1 MRKKGNNLEPH
12 PCALRWVLRCYNRY
26 RIKSQKTVCDLVIKL
41 CNLLSIEVNHA
52 WWESTRPT
60 ASKQSAINSKV
71 SNWLWLCVFAHRW
84 SYTSAFGGP
93 PRSSKPSVES
103 SRGQCVPQ
111 IVTRDIQCAVFV
123 RTTGEYGG
131 LRAHDRYARMHQ
143 VLSKPRVE
151 QWKQHAGLL

>member
-84 SYTSAFGGP
+84 SYTSAFGGLP
-93 PRSSKPSVES
+93 HPSKPSAKL
-103 SRGQCVPQ
+103 SRGRCVPQ
-111 IVTRDIQCAVFV
+111 IVTRDIQCAIFV
-123 RTTGEYGG
+123 RSTGEYGA
-131 LRAHDRYARMHQ
+131 LHAPDRY
-143 VLSKPRVE
+143 VCTKPRVG